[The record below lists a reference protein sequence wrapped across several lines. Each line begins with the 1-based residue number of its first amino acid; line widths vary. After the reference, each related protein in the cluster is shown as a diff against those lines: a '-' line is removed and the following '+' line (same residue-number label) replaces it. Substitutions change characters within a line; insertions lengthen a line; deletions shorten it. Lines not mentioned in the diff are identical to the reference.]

1 MVFCALVQYLRYSSA
16 LFVNECE
23 STTRH
28 RVALFMPYFADLL
41 FQATDALHVTA
52 HFARPRGILVV
63 AQPSNHQTLH
73 CAHHGRSHLLLH
85 CATEIQKALLLD

>member
-28 RVALFMPYFADLL
+28 RVTLSVLYFIDIL
-41 FQATDALHVTA
+41 FQVTDAQ
-52 HFARPRGILVV
+52 RGTFVV
-63 AQPSNHQTLH
+63 AQQPSNHQTLH
-73 CAHHGRSHLLLH
+73 CAHHG
-85 CATEIQKALLLD
+85 